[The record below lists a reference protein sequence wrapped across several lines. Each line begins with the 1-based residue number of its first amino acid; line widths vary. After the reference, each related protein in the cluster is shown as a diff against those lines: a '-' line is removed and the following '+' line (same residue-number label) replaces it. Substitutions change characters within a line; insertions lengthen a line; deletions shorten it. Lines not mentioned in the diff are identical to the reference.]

1 MPNIVSDAQHRTA
14 EIIAEAD
21 LAVELLVSGYERPRS
36 NALGV
41 LADPS
46 TFMLALASA
55 RAAIDRAMVIH
66 AGTTWPTDTDYN
78 NV

>member
-21 LAVELLVSGYERPRS
+21 LAVELLSGYERPRS

-55 RAAIDRAMVIH
+55 RAAVDRAMVIH

-78 NV
+78 NG